1 MNRVLQDQVA
11 GHRLGVQ
18 NVFSMIS
25 KQGKLTHEQ
34 RLELKRGGRP
44 CPELN
49 VKNVTSKEKYERY
62 PWICGDKEKN
72 TFYCWPCLVMGDLS
86 KVSKATYLYFFF
98 AVPKVLQHVYRG
110 FSTSGF
116 RY

>member
-49 VKNVTSKEKYERY
+49 IKNVTSKEKYERY
-62 PWICGDKEKN
+62 PWICGDKEKI

-86 KVSKATYLYFFF
+86 KASKATYLYFFF
-98 AVPKVLQHVYRG
+98 AVPEVLQHVYRG